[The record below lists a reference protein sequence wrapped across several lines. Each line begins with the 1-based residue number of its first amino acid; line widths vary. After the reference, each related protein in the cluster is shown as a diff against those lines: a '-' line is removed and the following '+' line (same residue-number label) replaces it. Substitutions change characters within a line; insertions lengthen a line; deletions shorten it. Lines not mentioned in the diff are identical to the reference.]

1 MLRCI
6 CTVFVYLLF
15 VAIPV
20 ATLVGKSE
28 LTEFK
33 AAYRWGQIPNFNHVG
48 LGDSR
53 SSPGPV
59 WYSE

>member
-1 MLRCI
+1 M
-6 CTVFVYLLF
+6 YLYCFCLFAF

-20 ATLVGKSE
+20 PTLVGKSE

-33 AAYRWGQIPNFNHVG
+33 AAYRWGQIPNFNQVG

>member
-1 MLRCI
+1 M
-6 CTVFVYLLF
+6 YLYCFCLF
-15 VAIPV
+15 ACVAIPV
-20 ATLVGKSE
+20 PTLVGKSE

-33 AAYRWGQIPNFNHVG
+33 AAYRWGQIPSFNHVG